1 MNNNPNLNNSFQLG
15 TVNNN
20 GQNQANMVPP
30 ANMAQPINNTSTPVN
45 APQQPVNNVPNANS
59 VPNSTPDNNVVTLGT
74 VSNVTYADT
83 IGDIDYGTPINDDT
97 PPVNNTPENF
107 INTDYN
113 DTSISDMNVEG
124 SYNNMEV
131 APDYTTD
138 PKVMAIIHPDK
149 KNTVSIGKE
158 LKTFLLIAAVLL
170 VFIFVLPILF
180 ELFNKIRFH

>member
-20 GQNQANMVPP
+20 GQNQANMVPSANMGQPMNTP
-30 ANMAQPINNTSTPVN
+30 ANT
-45 APQQPVNNVPNANS
+45 PQQPANN
-59 VPNSTPDNNVVTLGT
+59 TPDSTSGNNVVTLGT

-83 IGDIDYGTPINDDT
+83 IGNIDYGTPINDNT
-97 PPVNNTPENF
+97 APQVNSTPENF
-107 INTDYN
+107 INNDYN
-113 DTSISDMNVEG
+113 DTSISDLNVEG
-124 SYNNMEV
+124 TYNNLNV

-149 KNTVSIGKE
+149 KNTVTIGKE

-170 VFIFVLPILF
+170 VFIFVLPNLF

>member
-83 IGDIDYGTPINDDT
+83 IG
-97 PPVNNTPENF
+97 
-107 INTDYN
+107 
-113 DTSISDMNVEG
+113 
-124 SYNNMEV
+124 
-131 APDYTTD
+131 
-138 PKVMAIIHPDK
+138 
-149 KNTVSIGKE
+149 
-158 LKTFLLIAAVLL
+158 
-170 VFIFVLPILF
+170 
-180 ELFNKIRFH
+180 